1 MQFNNKGILIV
12 LLCLSALGGCKKKEV
27 VCYDSVY
34 EIPFYISFV
43 GFPLESLDTVI
54 VAEYPV
60 GDNFT
65 NYISIDTILSY
76 GLKIKNDTSGILYR
90 ARDWAYQGFNETEH
104 KIFLLGESDTFY
116 VKDAKYM
123 KPSRFLAKE
132 NCGSA
137 RQQTAGPSE
146 INING
151 LIINT
156 IYNNHTIYLKNNL

>member
-1 MQFNNKGILIV
+1 MQLYNKGILMV
-12 LLCLSALGGCKKKEV
+12 LLCLSALSACKKEV
-27 VCYDSVY
+27 VCYDGVY
-34 EIPFYISFV
+34 EIPYDISFV

-65 NYISIDTILSY
+65 NHTSIDTILSY
-76 GLKIKNDTSGILYR
+76 GLTIKNDTSGILYKAKDLR
-90 ARDWAYQGFNETEH
+90 VQGLKKREY

-123 KPSRFLAKE
+123 KPRRFLAKE
-132 NCGSA
+132 NCSSG
-137 RQQTAGPSE
+137 RLHTVGPYE

-151 LIINT
+151 LIINS
-156 IYNNHTIYLKNNL
+156 ISDHTIYLKK

>member
-1 MQFNNKGILIV
+1 MRLYNKGILIV
-12 LLCLSALGGCKKKEV
+12 LLGLCVLGACKKKEV

-34 EIPFYISFV
+34 EIPVYISFV

-65 NYISIDTILSY
+65 NSISIDTILSY
-76 GLKIKNDTSGILYR
+76 GLTIKNDTSSILYR
-90 ARDWAYQGFNETEH
+90 SSDWPYQGFNETEH
-104 KIFLLGESDTFY
+104 KIFLSGESDTFY
-116 VKDAKYM
+116 IKDAKYM
-123 KPSRFLAKE
+123 KPRRFLAEE

-137 RQQTAGPSE
+137 RQHAAGPSE

-151 LIINT
+151 LIINS
-156 IYNNHTIYLKNNL
+156 ISYNHCIYLKK